1 MNIQRIWKQ
10 ASNLWPISENQDD
23 TVLENFL
30 VVGAFIRAENKNS
43 PNAGNSLSTKNKNRL
58 IIVLVVAKS
67 IN

>member
-10 ASNLWPISENQDD
+10 ASNLWPVSENQDD
-23 TVLENFL
+23 TVLGNFL

-43 PNAGNSLSTKNKNRL
+43 PNADNSLSTKTKTRL
-58 IIVLVVAKS
+58 IIVLVVAKL

>member
-1 MNIQRIWKQ
+1 MNIQRMWKQ
-10 ASNLWPISENQDD
+10 ASNLWPVSENQDD

-43 PNAGNSLSTKNKNRL
+43 PNAGNSLPTKSKTRL
-58 IIVLVVAKS
+58 IIVLVVAKL

>member
-43 PNAGNSLSTKNKNRL
+43 PNAGNSLSTKNKTRL

>member
-23 TVLENFL
+23 TVLENFI

-43 PNAGNSLSTKNKNRL
+43 PNAGNSLSTKNKTRL

>member
-1 MNIQRIWKQ
+1 MNIQRMWKQ
-10 ASNLWPISENQDD
+10 ASNLWPVSENQDD

-43 PNAGNSLSTKNKNRL
+43 PNAGNSLPTKNKTRL
-58 IIVLVVAKS
+58 IIVLVVAKL